1 MELLVALIAGILIA
15 AIATRKP
22 ITIKIQHE
30 QIFPESTEDP
40 YAQPDKK
47 EEHFYEDLNKTL
59 DNIAN
64 VMGGGNNEKS

>member
-40 YAQPDKK
+40 YEEPDQK
-47 EEHFYEDLNKTL
+47 EERFYEDLSKTL
-59 DNIAN
+59 DNISN
-64 VMGGGNNEKS
+64 IMGGGNNEKS